1 MATAALERSKRFGP
15 YRMTCDP
22 LRLRLV
28 EGAFFYFAIRCS
40 FVALLT
46 PCYDFIF
53 DKVRPIPSCQ

>member
-1 MATAALERSKRFGP
+1 M
-15 YRMTCDP
+15 
-22 LRLRLV
+22 RLV

-40 FVALLT
+40 FDALLA